1 MTLYAARQ
9 VKLIAKG
16 TFQRQGYRPKGKRK
30 RQLYILQGVGC
41 REAAG
46 GISANFNLS
55 IKIDVDN

>member
-30 RQLYILQGVGC
+30 RQLYILRGLPGVG
-41 REAAG
+41 RQRTEFLQ
-46 GISANFNLS
+46 ISTSAQ
-55 IKIDVDN
+55 K